1 VALAAIVCAW
11 FAIGIRQAHDTAKA
25 SSILSAGAPLNAS
38 QAAHVTALL
47 RGAKLLNPDEQVAV
61 LRGELAIRRNDL
73 AAARNILRAVARA
86 EPMNLQAWVWLAKAS
101 SNDPST
107 FLLALLHINQLEPR
121 VKRQR

>member
-73 AAARNILRAVARA
+73 AAARNILRAVLRA
-86 EPMNLQAWVWLAKAS
+86 EPMNLQAWAWLAKAS